1 MLSGVLNINKPP
13 HLTSH
18 DVVARV
24 RQMIKTTQPPLPKVG
39 HTGTLDPFATGVLLI
54 VTGPATRLIQF
65 THAWDKEYIATLIL
79 GATSDTDDA
88 DGIITQ
94 LPLTKSKPSTE
105 AQINQAL
112 KSFIGEIEQIPP
124 AYSAVK
130 IKGKKLYEHARAGES
145 IVVPSR
151 NVTVYDIQVIAYRYP
166 KLSVNIRC
174 GTGTY
179 IRSIARDLGEH
190 LGTGA
195 YVSSLSRT
203 RIGQFKLNKSTDL
216 DKLSTAYTKV
226 IHSPSSLVHHLPSI
240 MLTSQNITDIRQG
253 KTIQVEH
260 KDFPPHQPIALYD
273 KSRTLH
279 GIGSIDLLTHLLLPK
294 INLSH

>member
-1 MLSGVLNINKPP
+1 MLSGVVNINKPP

-24 RQMIKTTQPPLPKVG
+24 RQIIKTTQPPLPKVG
-39 HTGTLDPFATGVLLI
+39 HTGTLDPFATGVLLLVI
-54 VTGPATRLIQF
+54 GPATRLIQF
-65 THAWDKEYIATLIL
+65 THAWDKEYIATFIL
-79 GATSDTDDA
+79 GATSDTNDA
-88 DGIITQ
+88 DGIIPH
-94 LPLTKSKPSTE
+94 LPITKSKPSTE
-105 AQINQAL
+105 AEINRAL
-112 KSFIGEIEQIPP
+112 KSFVGNIEQIPP

-130 IKGKKLYEHARAGES
+130 IKGTKLYEHARAGES
-145 IVVPSR
+145 IVAPSR
-151 NVTVYDIQVIAYRYP
+151 SVIVYDIQVIAYQYP
-166 KLSVNIRC
+166 KLSLQIRC

-226 IHSPSSLVHHLPSI
+226 IHSPASLVHHLPSI
-240 MLTSQNITDIRQG
+240 VLTSQNIADIRQG
-253 KTIQVEH
+253 KTTQVEH
-260 KDFPPHQPIALYD
+260 TDFTPHQPIALYD
-273 KSRTLH
+273 ESRALL
-279 GIGSIDLLTHLLLPK
+279 GIGTIDPLTHFLLPK
-294 INLSH
+294 INLTP